1 MLSDKGR
8 EEYFEDNCES
18 LERSLLDSTELK
30 IQRLVFKPQ
39 LDSKGTGSLQPWWSS
54 YSLCIKYGPG
64 KTKTLI
70 ASQPWLIEYQ
80 NIMSDTKSQH

>member
-30 IQRLVFKPQ
+30 IRRLVFKPQ
-39 LDSKGTGSLQPWWSS
+39 LHSKGTGNLQPW
-54 YSLCIKYGPG
+54 
-64 KTKTLI
+64 
-70 ASQPWLIEYQ
+70 
-80 NIMSDTKSQH
+80 